1 MFLVRPHVSTTTKSV
16 GPYEALRLEVVRLA
30 SPLSVALA
38 AYRAIF
44 YLVYERTPCTVVTEH
59 RHVVIKFALR
69 KRVCWSVGAE
79 ALS

>member
-44 YLVYERTPCTVVTEH
+44 YLVYERN
-59 RHVVIKFALR
+59 
-69 KRVCWSVGAE
+69 VGTYE
-79 ALS
+79 AQERSLECY